1 VGVAAE
7 AGAGRDLVVIPDHE
21 GPKGAIRAIAVS
33 RNHEM
38 VARLQPATIA
48 VIERFFGS
56 ELQHAHSSIA
66 DAMDARFGNGYGAE
80 TIEGLVSKLRTGR
93 SIW

>member
-1 VGVAAE
+1 
-7 AGAGRDLVVIPDHE
+7 
-21 GPKGAIRAIAVS
+21 
-33 RNHEM
+33 M
-38 VARLQPATIA
+38 VARLQPAAIA

-56 ELQHAHSSIA
+56 KLQHAHSSIA

>member
-1 VGVAAE
+1 
-7 AGAGRDLVVIPDHE
+7 
-21 GPKGAIRAIAVS
+21 
-33 RNHEM
+33 M